1 VPSNPIIG
9 IAGCCARAAS
19 GHAAADPAII
29 LMKSRRRIARSQ
41 GLGLRRPSLSGTRLQ
56 QGFAISEMG
65 FSDQF
70 AWQQS

>member
-1 VPSNPIIG
+1 MPG
-9 IAGCCARAAS
+9 IADCCARTTS
-19 GHAAADPAII
+19 GQAAADPAIT

-41 GLGLRRPSLSGTRLQ
+41 GLGLRQPSLSGTRLQ

-70 AWQQS
+70 AQQQS